1 LPQGAAPR
9 RAIIAAPMEIFAAL
23 WSFVTHLDTELASL
37 LQQYGTWIYA
47 ILFAIVFCET
57 GLVVA
62 PFLPGD
68 SLLFV
73 AGALW
78 AASGME
84 IDLLM
89 ATLVAA
95 ALCGDNCNYWIGR
108 TLARRVLGWQHSR
121 FFNRKLF
128 DRTQAFYARHGGKTV
143 VLARF
148 VPLVRT
154 FAPFVAGVG
163 HMPYVR
169 FLLFSVL
176 GAVLWVGILVPVGYW
191 FGNIQFVRD
200 HFEIVAL
207 VIVAISLLP
216 LAIEFVRHRLRMRRD
231 GARTAPPAA

>member
-1 LPQGAAPR
+1 
-9 RAIIAAPMEIFAAL
+9 MEILAAL

-89 ATLVAA
+89 ATLIVA

-108 TLARRVLGWQHSR
+108 TLARRVMGWRHSR

-128 DRTQAFYARHGGKTV
+128 DRTQEFYAKHGGKTV
-143 VLARF
+143 ILARF

-163 HMPYVR
+163 RMKYPR
-169 FLLFSVL
+169 FLLFSVI
-176 GAVLWVGILVPVGYW
+176 GALLWVGILVPAGFW
-191 FGNIQFVRD
+191 FGNIDLVRE

-207 VIVAISLLP
+207 VIVAISLMP
-216 LAIEFVRHRLRMRRD
+216 LGVEYLRHRARR
-231 GARTAPPAA
+231 ARG

>member
-1 LPQGAAPR
+1 
-9 RAIIAAPMEIFAAL
+9 MEILAAL
-23 WSFVTHLDTELASL
+23 WSFVTHLDTQLAGL
-37 LQQYGTWIYA
+37 LQQYGTWVYA

-57 GLVVA
+57 GLVVM

-89 ATLVAA
+89 ATLVVA

-108 TLARRVLGWQHSR
+108 TLARRVMGWRHSR

-169 FLLFSVL
+169 FLAFSVF
-176 GAVLWVGILVPVGYW
+176 GALLWVGTLVPAGYW
-191 FGNIQFVRD
+191 FGNIPLVRD

-207 VIVAISLLP
+207 AIVAISLMP
-216 LAIEFVRHRLRMRRD
+216 LAFEFVRHRLRTR
-231 GARTAPPAA
+231 RTARAVPPTT

>member
-1 LPQGAAPR
+1 
-9 RAIIAAPMEIFAAL
+9 MEILTAF

-108 TLARRVLGWQHSR
+108 TLARRVLGWRQSR

-169 FLLFSVL
+169 FLVFSVV
-176 GAVLWVGILVPVGYW
+176 GAVLWVGILVPAGYW
-191 FGNIQFVRD
+191 FGNIQLVRD

-207 VIVAISLLP
+207 AIVAISLLP
-216 LAIEFVRHRLRMRRD
+216 LAVEFVRHRMQGRRE
-231 GARTAPPAA
+231 GARAVPPTTSRR

>member
-1 LPQGAAPR
+1 
-9 RAIIAAPMEIFAAL
+9 MEILAAL

-108 TLARRVLGWQHSR
+108 TLARRVMGWRQSR
-121 FFNRKLF
+121 LFNRKLF

-169 FLLFSVL
+169 FLVFSVV
-176 GAVLWVGILVPVGYW
+176 GALLWVGILVPAGYW
-191 FGNIQFVRD
+191 FGNIQLVRD

-216 LAIEFVRHRLRMRRD
+216 LVVEFVRHRLRTRRD
-231 GARTAPPAA
+231 GARPVPPPA